1 MEIIKQYIVTMIV
14 FFAIDIAWLGF
25 IAKKLY
31 RESLG
36 YIMADSTNW
45 PAAIIF
51 YAMYIGGI
59 LFFVLNPALE
69 KGSMNYAILVGAL
82 FGFITYATY
91 DMTNLATLK
100 DWPLK
105 ITIIDII
112 WGTSLNALTA
122 GVSFYIIKMMGK

>member
-51 YAMYIGGI
+51 YSMYIGGI

>member
-14 FFAIDIAWLGF
+14 FFIIDIAWLGF

-31 RESLG
+31 RESLS

-51 YAMYIGGI
+51 YALYIGGI

-69 KGSMNYAILVGAL
+69 KESIKYAILVGAL

-105 ITIIDII
+105 ITMIDIL
-112 WGTSLNALTA
+112 WGTSLNAFTA
-122 GVSFYIIKMMGK
+122 GISFYIIKLMDK

>member
-25 IAKKLY
+25 IARKLY

-45 PAAIIF
+45 PAAVIF

-59 LFFVLNPALE
+59 LFFVLNPAL
-69 KGSMNYAILVGAL
+69 KNDSITYAILVGAL

-105 ITIIDII
+105 ITIIDIL

-122 GVSFYIIKMMGK
+122 GVSFYIIKLMDN